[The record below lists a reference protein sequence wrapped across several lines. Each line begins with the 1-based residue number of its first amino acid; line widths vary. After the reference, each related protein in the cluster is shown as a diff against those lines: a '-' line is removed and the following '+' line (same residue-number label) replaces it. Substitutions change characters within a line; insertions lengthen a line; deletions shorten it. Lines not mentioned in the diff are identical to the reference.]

1 MSKPVQWALM
11 WKRGCAFPHIE
22 TLESALS
29 KYRANYRDDREPN
42 GWVPLYVGTQD
53 ECSVAADSIRGT
65 LIEREPSEI
74 VRELISRI

>member
-1 MSKPVQWALM
+1 MSKPGQWALM

-29 KYRANYRDDREPN
+29 QYRSNYRDNREPN

-53 ECSVAADSIRGT
+53 ECSEAADAIRGT
-65 LIEREPSEI
+65 LLEREPSAI
-74 VRELISRI
+74 ASDLISRL

>member
-11 WKRGCAFPHIE
+11 WKQGCAFPHIE
-22 TLESALS
+22 MLDSALS

-53 ECSVAADSIRGT
+53 ECSKAADAIRGT
-65 LIEREPSEI
+65 LRDRCPSAI
-74 VRELISRI
+74 TRELIDRL